1 MQESPGLSKDSILE
15 EFYSIYKSL
24 KGKKGD
30 KNVIN
35 SVVAYCL
42 QMSSKLPDLSD
53 EFLAP
58 RRIFARAGFPDIDA
72 DFDYERRHEVYEY
85 LITKYGRDRVG
96 NIGTYG
102 TLKMKSYI
110 TRVVK
115 ALDLAGSFHLGK
127 DSYVK
132 NNNLLVREIIDS
144 LPEQRGAFLKVR
156 DDDGDDHV
164 IKNLSDAMEHC
175 EDFSKYLEKYPGI
188 SQHSSR
194 IEGLT
199 SNYGVHAA
207 GIVISGEPLSRIAP
221 LRGTRKIDDSSGVDF
236 ATQFA
241 YEDLEHL
248 GLIKFDILALSTL
261 SVMSETIRTIKSRLG
276 IDIDI
281 QNLPLDDERS
291 FELYR
296 SGNLVGIFQC
306 EERGMQKTMMQM
318 GVDRFEDIC
327 AGIALFRPGPMASI
341 PRYCARKSGQES
353 INYFD
358 DSIAPYVK
366 DILKPTYGVL
376 VYQEQVMQICNSLA
390 GLTVSDGY
398 QVIKAVGKKKE
409 DQLKKYKDIFSDGA
423 VSNGVNREVASKY
436 WQDFIM
442 PFASYGF
449 NKCLSGDTKLHDA
462 ETGASWK
469 ISDLSRLKD
478 SGNMPSIKLWS
489 KDLDNNEWF
498 ADDLEDVFYT
508 GEKEV
513 FKIELCDGTILECT
527 ENHKFLCTDRT
538 FREIKDIFKGDF
550 SIVSEHV
557 RELRVKSIT
566 SIGIMKT
573 YNCTMASKHHN
584 YAIRDEATATMVC
597 SKNSHSF
604 CYGLLSY
611 QTAYLK
617 ANFPAEFIL
626 SYLNIECLQ
635 KKWDRVDLLLV
646 EAKRMGISISSK
658 NMNECK
664 MKFQISEDK
673 VAGRKKYTITPSI
686 MCKGLKMS
694 AAENISN
701 NQPFRNYEDFVA
713 KVDTSIVDTE
723 AITALKD
730 GGFFPK
736 TKNAVDK
743 FIKLR
748 DHVRATRKKGMSGVD
763 LFQ

>member
-132 NNNLLVREIIDS
+132 NNNILVREIIDS

-449 NKCLSGDTKLHDA
+449 NK
-462 ETGASWK
+462 
-469 ISDLSRLKD
+469 
-478 SGNMPSIKLWS
+478 
-489 KDLDNNEWF
+489 
-498 ADDLEDVFYT
+498 
-508 GEKEV
+508 
-513 FKIELCDGTILECT
+513 
-527 ENHKFLCTDRT
+527 
-538 FREIKDIFKGDF
+538 
-550 SIVSEHV
+550 
-557 RELRVKSIT
+557 
-566 SIGIMKT
+566 
-573 YNCTMASKHHN
+573 
-584 YAIRDEATATMVC
+584 
-597 SKNSHSF
+597 SHSF

>member
-1 MQESPGLSKDSILE
+1 MSDSIASKILIELALTNEYTNLSDEYKKRCQKEILVMQESPGLSKDSILE

-24 KGKKGD
+24 KGKNGD

-42 QMSSKLPDLSD
+42 QMSSKLPNLSD

-144 LPEQRGAFLKVR
+144 LPEQRGAFLKVK

-498 ADDLEDVFYT
+498 IDKLEDVFCT

-513 FKIELCDGTILECT
+513 FKIELDNGSILECT
-527 ENHKFLCTDRT
+527 ENHKFLCTDGV
-538 FREIKDIFKGDF
+538 FREVKDIFKGDF
-550 SIVSEHV
+550 SIDSEYVSIKESDSY
-557 RELRVKSIT
+557 EISAKEQ
-566 SIGIMKT
+566 T
-573 YNCTMASKHHN
+573 Y
-584 YAIRDEATATMVC
+584 
-597 SKNSHSF
+597 
-604 CYGLLSY
+604 
-611 QTAYLK
+611 
-617 ANFPAEFIL
+617 
-626 SYLNIECLQ
+626 
-635 KKWDRVDLLLV
+635 
-646 EAKRMGISISSK
+646 
-658 NMNECK
+658 
-664 MKFQISEDK
+664 
-673 VAGRKKYTITPSI
+673 
-686 MCKGLKMS
+686 
-694 AAENISN
+694 
-701 NQPFRNYEDFVA
+701 
-713 KVDTSIVDTE
+713 
-723 AITALKD
+723 
-730 GGFFPK
+730 
-736 TKNAVDK
+736 
-743 FIKLR
+743 
-748 DHVRATRKKGMSGVD
+748 
-763 LFQ
+763 

>member
-24 KGKKGD
+24 KGKNGD

-449 NKCLSGDTKLHDA
+449 NK
-462 ETGASWK
+462 
-469 ISDLSRLKD
+469 
-478 SGNMPSIKLWS
+478 
-489 KDLDNNEWF
+489 
-498 ADDLEDVFYT
+498 
-508 GEKEV
+508 
-513 FKIELCDGTILECT
+513 
-527 ENHKFLCTDRT
+527 
-538 FREIKDIFKGDF
+538 
-550 SIVSEHV
+550 
-557 RELRVKSIT
+557 
-566 SIGIMKT
+566 
-573 YNCTMASKHHN
+573 
-584 YAIRDEATATMVC
+584 
-597 SKNSHSF
+597 SHSF